1 MYIGTLANLSGCTP
15 KAIRL
20 YEQMGLLRLPPRQ
33 GAYRVYSAH
42 HLDVVRLIRAAQAVG
57 FKLSQLRE
65 LVEAKQAAEGF
76 PVALAQQG
84 IDAKRQEIQ
93 AQIAALQAQDL
104 QLLALRGELA
114 QRFGPGAVPACDSSL
129 SVAAST
135 QTPVAA
141 PTAVAGAGNPVR

>member
-1 MYIGTLANLSGCTP
+1 MHIGTLANLSGCTP

-42 HLDVVRLIRAAQAVG
+42 HLDVVQLIRAAQAVG

-65 LVEAKQAAEGF
+65 LVEAKQTTEGF

-104 QLLALRGELA
+104 QLLVLRGELA
-114 QRFGPGAVPACDSSL
+114 QRFGPGAVPACDGSL

-141 PTAVAGAGNPVR
+141 PTAVAGAGNPAR